1 MGGNSRCTGG
11 TELCRRNVMKGGGKV
26 RCVRPYRHDGFPVGG
41 DDVDVAYSLHGLLLD
56 SWSQTHRQ
64 WSVAHF
70 VEVYCLLHAFT
81 V

>member
-1 MGGNSRCTGG
+1 M
-11 TELCRRNVMKGGGKV
+11 
-26 RCVRPYRHDGFPVGG
+26 RPYRHDGFPVGG
-41 DDVDVAYSLHGLLLD
+41 DDVDVAYSLLGLLLD